1 MKATEADLAFTIEAL
16 RMRTTA
22 MIGGIEQEILAL
34 RHEKM
39 IQEAPKVDTYVQN
52 LEALVKEL
60 TQENAELFA
69 KVRLS
74 KVPDKKKILWGVK
87 KDGTPKKKPGRSRGI

>member
-16 RMRTTA
+16 RMRTIA

-39 IQEAPKVDTYVQN
+39 VQEAPKVDTYVQN

-60 TQENAELFA
+60 TQENAELYGKVMFPRKQA
-69 KVRLS
+69 KVA
-74 KVPDKKKILWGVK
+74 PYGYK
-87 KDGTPKKKPGRSRGI
+87 KDGSPKKKPGRASGI